1 VTLVNRKSPLWN
13 YISDH
18 VKGLLVDGE
27 YLVEHASENPK
38 NISDYSYLV
47 FPFSKA
53 YEGFLKKL
61 FLDLD
66 MIKEDAYYG
75 DEIRIGRILNP
86 HFIHEHE
93 NVFKKLVADDKNEN
107 DFVERMWKIWQ
118 NGRNKVFHYFP
129 HNFRKL
135 SLKEAKELIEEIL
148 DVMNTAVENCYVDTD
163 LK

>member
-1 VTLVNRKSPLWN
+1 MDFV
-13 YISDH
+13 SDH
-18 VKGLLVDGE
+18 VKGLLTDGE
-27 YLVEHASENPK
+27 ILLDDALTDRK
-38 NISDYSYLV
+38 KISDYSYVV

-66 MIKEDAYYG
+66 LIKEDAYYG

-86 HFIHEHE
+86 NYMHEHE
-93 NVFKKLVADDKNEN
+93 NVFERLCAPPGGGHEFAD
-107 DFVERMWKIWQ
+107 RMWKVWQ

-135 SLKEAKELIEEIL
+135 SIDEAQEIIDELIE
-148 DVMNTAVENCYVDTD
+148 VMTLAVESCYVGKD
-163 LK
+163 LA